1 MHVYDGL
8 RPLCLS
14 RRITSNNR
22 AGTLRL
28 RHVQEMFLNP
38 LRDGDMIVINR

>member
-1 MHVYDGL
+1 MPVYDGL
-8 RPLCLS
+8 CLLCLS
-14 RRITSNNR
+14 SRITSINR
-22 AGTLRL
+22 AGTLKL